1 MLLNLTEKEIRLQ
14 KNILFILLCVFT
26 LTGCGRDEIVTPPEV
41 SNTSKGAYILS
52 EGTFTPGT
60 SKLSFYNIS
69 SDSFYVNIFNPVSLG
84 NSPDGMIL
92 SGDILYITEQ
102 GNFGSAGKI
111 YKTDTN
117 GTVLLSAN
125 TGVNPYSL
133 TEANNKLY
141 ITNGPANS
149 VSVVDKNSLSTIKTI
164 STGLYPQEIISIGNK
179 VFVCNTSVFGGGT
192 DSTITVIDAVADSAV
207 ATIVLKKF
215 ATSLSVSAD
224 NKLLIGCPG
233 DASTAVIYKV
243 EPSTYIKTDSFKNMN
258 HGFCR
263 DITVI
268 NSTSLLFIGGDI
280 YSEGTIEWYS
290 LLTSSSVTLIP
301 KPANEINYSLAY
313 DHESEKIY
321 VGTASTNFTS
331 AGRFQIYN
339 SSGTLQKS
347 FTISNSSSS
356 GLAPRRIVV
365 KN

>member
-1 MLLNLTEKEIRLQ
+1 MRKI
-14 KNILFILLCVFT
+14 ILVILLIIVTFY
-26 LTGCGRDEIVTPPEV
+26 GCGRDEIVTPPDEA
-41 SNTSKGAYILS
+41 NTSKGAYILS

-60 SKLSFYNIS
+60 SKLSFYNKS
-69 SDSFYVNIFNPVSLG
+69 SDSFFTSIFNPVNLG

-92 SGDILYITEQ
+92 SGDVLYITEQ

-117 GTVLLSAN
+117 GTVLLSAG

-141 ITNGPANS
+141 ITNGPANN
-149 VSVVDKNSLSTIKTI
+149 VSVVDKNSLFVITTIN
-164 STGLYPQEIISIGNK
+164 TGLYPQEIISIGNK

-192 DSTITVIDAVADSAV
+192 DSTVTVIDAVTDSAV

-215 ATSLSVSAD
+215 ATSLAVSTD

-243 EPSTYIKTDSFKNMN
+243 DPSTYIKTDSFKNMN

-268 NSTSLLFIGGDI
+268 NSSSILFIGGDI

-290 LLTSSSVTLIP
+290 LITGSSVTLIP

-313 DHESEKIY
+313 DRESDKIY

-339 SSGTLQKS
+339 NSGTLQKS